1 MSKITWRTRKYQIGE
16 RKRWKRP
23 LLRLLIFEFEQN
35 IRKSLFLPAVYTPF
49 EINSI
54 PAILGIKVSDK
65 NFQPT
70 FDHKKKK
77 RQKRS
82 LWNRWNRYVFR
93 IFIEALSSMGY
104 PMDFKKRQKNRDS
117 NAEKITR
124 IPVTARE
131 KKKTQLAIYFF
142 LSVDQREMK
151 FPVVLGGLP

>member
-23 LLRLLIFEFEQN
+23 LLRLSIFEFEQN

-77 RQKRS
+77 KDRREAFETDETGTFFGFSSKPFHQWGIQWILKNDKR
-82 LWNRWNRYVFR
+82 
-93 IFIEALSSMGY
+93 IETRMRRKLPGY
-104 PMDFKKRQKNRDS
+104 R
-117 NAEKITR
+117 
-124 IPVTARE
+124 
-131 KKKTQLAIYFF
+131 
-142 LSVDQREMK
+142 
-151 FPVVLGGLP
+151 